1 MSYDP
6 AKFKSNAVRRPFCN
20 QAELGVL
27 VRLDGTTIAEI
38 DACAA
43 KFLPYQRPLKRFGRK
58 DKLFV
63 YQEPKIM
70 RGHGHSDSED
80 DRVGGKRGESGA
92 YHVMK

>member
-6 AKFKSNAVRRPFCN
+6 AKFASNTVRQPYCN

-43 KFLPYQRPLKRFGRK
+43 KFLPYQRPLKRFGTK

-63 YQEPKIM
+63 FQEKEIL
-70 RGHGHSDSED
+70 RGRGHSDSED
-80 DRVGGKRGESGA
+80 DLVADRGPSGA
-92 YHVMK
+92 YHVIK